1 MNNIE
6 LEIEI
11 TMKEFSD
18 VSNAFQNVDVEKLPI
33 ELQIKTVTEYGN
45 MLGAIKTFNNE
56 IRKVVVAAAILGR
69 TKWKKYKIY

>member
-1 MNNIE
+1 MNDITTDIE
-6 LEIEI
+6 N

-18 VSNAFQNVDVEKLPI
+18 ACNDFQNVDVEKLPF
-33 ELQIKTVTEYGN
+33 ELQIKAMTEFGN

-69 TKWKKYKIY
+69 TK